1 MPLREQDAAV
11 SALVLRVLEAV
22 HQVGYAAETGD
33 DAEERGP
40 STVMMKGKL
49 CVSRYYLSF

>member
-11 SALVLRVLEAV
+11 SAFMLRVLEAV
-22 HQVGYAAETGD
+22 HQVGDAAETAC

-40 STVMMKGKL
+40 ATVVVRMGVI
-49 CVSRYYLSF
+49 C